1 MEGTFNSRKVI
12 SEAGEKES
20 DYNNERALESQ
31 NTGVSFFSR
40 TRNESNSPISDEPVS
55 PPASSAVV
63 PTRSSS
69 RIHWQGQLFNPSPWD
84 YDDIGSPI
92 CVLEDETF
100 RILSWNK
107 ELQKVSGIKSKKMQ
121 GWVKKRRDLLGVRL
135 LLTQEPDKCSIFTFT
150 AR

>member
-1 MEGTFNSRKVI
+1 MEGTFNSRKVRG
-12 SEAGEKES
+12 EAGEKES

-31 NTGVSFFSR
+31 TSKPDFFFLR
-40 TRNESNSPISDEPVS
+40 TRNESNSPISDEPLS
-55 PPASSAVV
+55 PPASSAEV

-121 GWVKKRRDLLGVRL
+121 G
-135 LLTQEPDKCSIFTFT
+135 
-150 AR
+150 